1 MKKKL
6 SISIA
11 IVLSIAVL
19 SCGSKKETATSIAQ
33 KWCELNAKEHRAAD
47 GGSEYEAA
55 KAARKKFE
63 DEMEAKYKKDEAF
76 MKEIGKEVEKCED
89 ASEGR

>member
-6 SISIA
+6 SISVVI
-11 IVLSIAVL
+11 LLCMAVL
-19 SCGSKKETATSIAQ
+19 SCGSKKETASSIAQ
-33 KWCELNAKEHRAAD
+33 KWCDLNAREHKATDEGAKET
-47 GGSEYEAA
+47 A
-55 KAARKKFE
+55 KTARKKYE